1 MKEARDM
8 KNVAFLLLTPLLGTT
23 LLAQD
28 IAGNWQ
34 GTLQPPQGPALRLVL
49 KISLEND
56 RLKALAYSIDR
67 NPQPIPANAITRDGS
82 GVKISFSAI
91 AGGYEGKLTADGNSI
106 AGTWRQDSFSGPLRL
121 IRATPETAWIP
132 ELPPPPKN
140 MRTDVEPGIEVAT
153 VKPSRPDEGFG
164 LGAGQGGPNVFSTTG
179 TTVRTLIQFANGVH
193 PRQIT
198 GPGWI
203 DSERYDVTIKADQQG
218 APNIPQER
226 VLMQKLLADRF
237 KIVSHRVK
245 KELSIYALTIAK
257 GGPKLAAHPG
267 PPSNQWG
274 YGFGLGSINGRNS
287 TMTEFAGWLQANLM
301 EQPVIDRT
309 GLTDRYDFSLRYT
322 PDPSMRLTNIPNAVP
337 RTATDADAPPDLF
350 TAFQQQLGLKLESTH
365 GPVDIVVV
373 DSIERPSAN

>member
-1 MKEARDM
+1 M
-8 KNVAFLLLTPLLGTT
+8 KNAAFLLLAPLLGTALGTT

-28 IAGNWQ
+28 ITGNWQ
-34 GTLQPPQGPALRLVL
+34 GTTQPPQGPALRLVL

-56 RLKALAYSIDR
+56 KWKALAYSIDR
-67 NPQPIPANAITRDGS
+67 NPQPIPATAITRNGPA
-82 GVKISFSAI
+82 VKISFSAI
-91 AGGYEGKLTADGNSI
+91 AGGYEGKLDADGNSI
-106 AGTWRQDSFSGPLRL
+106 AGTWKQDSLTAPLRL
-121 IRATPETAWIP
+121 TRATPERAWAIP
-132 ELPPPPKN
+132 EPPPPPKN
-140 MRTDVEPGIEVAT
+140 MRADVDPGIEVAT

-203 DSERYDVTIKADQQG
+203 DSERYDVTIKADQEG
-218 APNIPQER
+218 SPNIPQER

-237 KIVSHRVK
+237 KIVTHREK
-245 KELSIYALTIAK
+245 KELSLYALTVAK

-301 EQPVIDRT
+301 EQPVVDRT

-322 PDPSMRLTNIPNAVP
+322 PDPSMRLTNVPNAVARP
-337 RTATDADAPPDLF
+337 TSDADALPDLF
-350 TAFQQQLGLKLESTH
+350 TAFQQQLGLKLESTR
-365 GPVDIVVV
+365 GPADIVVV
-373 DSIERPSAN
+373 DSIERPSEN